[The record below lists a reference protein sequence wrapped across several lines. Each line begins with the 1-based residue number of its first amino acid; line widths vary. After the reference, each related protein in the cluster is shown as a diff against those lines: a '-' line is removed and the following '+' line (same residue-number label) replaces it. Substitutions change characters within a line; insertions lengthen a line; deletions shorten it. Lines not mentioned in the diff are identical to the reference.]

1 MDTPTIKQVY
11 INKTNHNKTLH
22 LVVEINRALIE
33 GLVDTDVSILVMAT
47 SVVRELDIMHLVS
60 SHETYKIASR
70 TITQASGRI
79 TNVLVTIDKVV
90 CQLIFLVVN
99 IDSYDL
105 LFKVGLSYED
115 WNGHRC

>member
-1 MDTPTIKQVY
+1 
-11 INKTNHNKTLH
+11 
-22 LVVEINRALIE
+22 VVEINRALIE